1 MGCCGLPEDE
11 PCPLGF
17 GGNHMWCEP
26 RREALPDG
34 IPTLQLERLPP
45 QKETDF
51 KGLSLSLA
59 NAGAAPSDVVPTV
72 ASVMEACEIELA
84 HEEAAAHDDDR
95 TWDIHCIQHPTKGK
109 AGGLTWLVH
118 YKNCLPCDAWPQAQS
133 FLRDQMTSESWS
145 ELVEEHASATFA
157 ACGRDMRPASGPLQ
171 GRAPAHDHAPDLLS
185 ALAVGYVRDA
195 RARCTQLYLKLL
207 GEVLRG
213 VANGQNGLAFNLT
226 AATDHGIKRAT
237 CQAATR
243 KDFEG
248 IMGELLTDPCL
259 AVCERKM
266 LRNTSH
272 KSPSGELLAEAVD
285 RHTVTVTALSVR
297 AWAKLWGGSDAVSA
311 DVAGTGGEIR
321 SLVAPWFRPKAEF
334 SPRTH
339 PAQWKAIEDSGEVP
353 TAVVPPTTT
362 YPSAC
367 FRETAADSWFK
378 AQRFMVLDYTK
389 IDCEEG
395 GGEKVRLSLAKVL
408 WVDPPVSGSDVSGSD
423 GQAGQCGMVHVFG
436 TKVRGLVCVLP
447 VLGVMAFTRAPSLA
461 FTAGRSSLLSCEVH
475 GPISCGFCPGE
486 VTRAGYFR

>member
-1 MGCCGLPEDE
+1 
-11 PCPLGF
+11 
-17 GGNHMWCEP
+17 
-26 RREALPDG
+26 
-34 IPTLQLERLPP
+34 
-45 QKETDF
+45 
-51 KGLSLSLA
+51 
-59 NAGAAPSDVVPTV
+59 
-72 ASVMEACEIELA
+72 
-84 HEEAAAHDDDR
+84 
-95 TWDIHCIQHPTKGK
+95 
-109 AGGLTWLVH
+109 
-118 YKNCLPCDAWPQAQS
+118 
-133 FLRDQMTSESWS
+133 
-145 ELVEEHASATFA
+145 
-157 ACGRDMRPASGPLQ
+157 
-171 GRAPAHDHAPDLLS
+171 LLS

-195 RARCTQLYLKLL
+195 RARCTQLYLKLH

-266 LRNTSH
+266 LRNTIH

-389 IDCEEG
+389 IDCEEE

-408 WVDPPVSGSDVSGSD
+408 WVDPPVSGSDVSGSV
-423 GQAGQCGMVHVFG
+423 GQAGQCGVVHVFG